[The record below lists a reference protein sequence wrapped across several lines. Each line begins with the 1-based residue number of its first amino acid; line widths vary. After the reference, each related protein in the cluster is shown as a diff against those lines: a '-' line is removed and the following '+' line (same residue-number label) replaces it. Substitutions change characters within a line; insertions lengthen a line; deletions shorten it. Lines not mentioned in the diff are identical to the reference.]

1 MDARIGP
8 DRPKFSELDNRQ
20 WHRCRSDPQNGGFKH
35 FTHLTP
41 IHRIGLEPLTV
52 LPVQVPWSPMVSGWC
67 SRPLTTIGTLMRSSG
82 APPELHFK
90 VTMAVLRTQPSTRS
104 CRMVP
109 KKISPHM
116 KVSALETTKLSTI
129 VVSRLV
135 TTWVQTPLEVDF
147 KATMAVLRTQPS
159 STIYR
164 MVMKKMIPQY
174 EARRSRND
182 KDFDH
187 CRCHQTCDNFS

>member
-1 MDARIGP
+1 
-8 DRPKFSELDNRQ
+8 
-20 WHRCRSDPQNGGFKH
+20 
-35 FTHLTP
+35 
-41 IHRIGLEPLTV
+41 
-52 LPVQVPWSPMVSGWC
+52 
-67 SRPLTTIGTLMRSSG
+67 
-82 APPELHFK
+82 
-90 VTMAVLRTQPSTRS
+90 
-104 CRMVP
+104 
-109 KKISPHM
+109 M

-187 CRCHQTCDNFS
+187 CRCHQTCDNFSWNSSRSRIQGDDGGLEDTTKVNILPYDIEEAVTKRWSSTPLYCLQEPWFSDLKSGNTIISISSSLGRRPPRIEYIDTNLATIDAIIYFD